1 MAFTID
7 STYLDFNTSFP
18 SISLCQV
25 FNGEK
30 NWDLS
35 EKFFGDDRDK
45 RIDDFLTEISF
56 FTGACYTCEL
66 CDVEVKCPRN
76 FSEIL
81 SKFRASCENFLKNCS
96 WNGIEFDCC
105 SGFRP
110 LHTETGT
117 CYTINSALTQPIY
130 GKELF
135 CNREIGVGKLKM
147 MVTEDIQLFIHH
159 PNDVPFPFGKIYIFV
174 HF

>member
-35 EKFFGDDRDK
+35 EKFFGEDRDK

-56 FTGACYTCEL
+56 FTG
-66 CDVEVKCPRN
+66 KMR
-76 FSEIL
+76 
-81 SKFRASCENFLKNCS
+81 KFNL
-96 WNGIEFDCC
+96 
-105 SGFRP
+105 
-110 LHTETGT
+110 L
-117 CYTINSALTQPIY
+117 
-130 GKELF
+130 
-135 CNREIGVGKLKM
+135 
-147 MVTEDIQLFIHH
+147 
-159 PNDVPFPFGKIYIFV
+159 
-174 HF
+174 